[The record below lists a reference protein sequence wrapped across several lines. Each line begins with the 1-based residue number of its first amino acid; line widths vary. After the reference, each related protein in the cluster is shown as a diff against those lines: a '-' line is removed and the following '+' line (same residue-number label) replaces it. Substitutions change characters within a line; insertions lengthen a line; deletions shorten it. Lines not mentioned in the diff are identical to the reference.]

1 MQISLNIQDELYKK
15 VLNSGMDMQT
25 KFNEYLNS
33 LLNKKQFQEDKAY
46 FNQAL
51 SDIESGNDKLLNQEE
66 YDSEMNEFI
75 KSL

>member
-1 MQISLNIQDELYKK
+1 MQIS
-15 VLNSGMDMQT
+15 LNSGMDMQT
-25 KFNEYLNS
+25 KFNKYLNS
-33 LLNKKQFQEDKAY
+33 LLHKKQFQEDKVY

-51 SDIESGNDKLLNQEE
+51 SDIESGNDKLLDQEE